1 MIGTVK
7 TTRRCRR
14 VFTVCPLA
22 AVGKAFSHELD
33 FKSTRSLRD
42 TLLPTTGPPWLSSM
56 STT

>member
-1 MIGTVK
+1 MPRAPKGANSS
-7 TTRRCRR
+7 
-14 VFTVCPLA
+14 A
-22 AVGKAFSHELD
+22 ASGYELD